1 MDVLNN
7 LFVKAEHE
15 GLLQPFNRGV
25 SGQRL
30 SLFAD
35 DVALFIKPAT
45 EELLTT
51 KGILNIFDEASGL
64 HTNLSKSSLIHIAC
78 EEDVLA
84 ATNEILPCSRAVFPC
99 VYLGLP
105 LSNKKLRKIDLLPWV
120 EKIAD

>member
-30 SLFAD
+30 SLYAD

-45 EELLTT
+45 ELLTT
-51 KGILNIFDEASGL
+51 KGILNIFGEASGL
-64 HTNLSKSSLIHIAC
+64 HTNLR
-78 EEDVLA
+78 A
-84 ATNEILPCSRAVFPC
+84 A
-99 VYLGLP
+99 
-105 LSNKKLRKIDLLPWV
+105 
-120 EKIAD
+120 